1 MAILKNLIVNGASR
15 FLQKAYF
22 SDIEVTGSTTIT
34 NINAATLSVSGKSTL
49 TGGADL
55 KGTIGI
61 FGAKPKLDFHYN
73 NATNATAYIQEDP
86 SGTLKIYPNLAV
98 TDGTTTL
105 NQLIVNNASN
115 FGGKVKIDGDVD
127 IIGSL
132 RWSTV
137 GEHMTI
143 QNLGGTLLVA
153 PTIRQSS
160 GTKIFINSISGNE
173 VTMTISDSS
182 IAGTDTVNNIFSAG
196 GIDWSA
202 GSLIKVSGKIGDCAL
217 GGCDG
222 SITTINLS
230 SSQMTVKIIVSNS
243 ADLDQSKNSLETAY
257 TANQLTEFAVMMYK
271 VNTNNVLYPVGLVL
285 TSYGDNRMS
294 YVDVYGGTSP
304 APVARMGNLGGL
316 TYKDYS
322 GTTATDVTLQN
333 QWGFY
338 TKENAY
344 FQGHIETNSG
354 TIGGWKITNYGL
366 RKGAVGTGLCLIP
379 QGSTELANIGGS
391 GNITGWAITSKNTF
405 GVTTDG
411 KLYLTSAKIAGW
423 TIDADSIYSGT
434 DKDSNSAGAVRLST
448 TNFSR
453 TIDGISRSLLRLS
466 IGSHFGVNRNG
477 VLYAN
482 SVVLSGDITATAG
495 KIGNW
500 NISNGILSYTVSSTD
515 TLGAAGS
522 AFLIPG
528 GSSTA
533 ATIGGSSSI
542 SGWTF
547 TSGSNFG
554 VTNTGILYASQA
566 VLSGNITATSGNIG
580 GFTIDADSIFSGTK
594 QNEADSQTGLT
605 PSSDGDIRLST
616 ANFSRA
622 IGSKEITN
630 LRFAMGNN
638 FGVTDSGKAYM
649 SDALADNFMAYRT
662 YLIYGTP
669 IYTSETT
676 PHSFPFIRAGAGVF
690 DNKTHRRV
698 SLGAY
703 FFENESD
710 DYMWKDP
717 RCDIG
722 IDIDRDVPN
731 STSSVTLHA
740 NTVDIRGIMSKT
752 WSYRAAQSVKVES
765 VLFDVVNSY
774 NDAPVF
780 SVNTSSSNV
789 SILGNAGIYGN
800 LTISDDYS
808 NVFNAVKSMAITKD
822 TTYFLTSG
830 HLYMLITWHGSMDTA
845 KVVWVFYGG
854 ATTYSRLNFAKS
866 DTGQDITNLTVSL
879 TLTADTVSFSSTSGS
894 PTGRLIDLG

>member
-34 NINAATLSVSGKSTL
+34 DINAATLSVSGKSTL
-49 TGGADL
+49 TGGTDL

-196 GIDWSA
+196 GIDWKA
-202 GSLIKVSGKIGDCAL
+202 GSLVKVSGKIGDCAL

-222 SITTINLS
+222 SIFTINLS

-243 ADLDQSKNSLETAY
+243 ADLDQSKNSLDTAY
-257 TANQLTEFAVMMYK
+257 TADQLTEFAVMMYK

-366 RKGAVGTGLCLIP
+366 RKGDVGTGLCLIP
-379 QGSTELANIGGS
+379 QGSTELASIGGS
-391 GNITGWAITSKNTF
+391 ENITGWAITSKNTF

-434 DKDSNSAGAVRLST
+434 NKDSNGAGAVRLST

-482 SVVLSGDITATAG
+482 SVVLSGDITATSG

-500 NISNGILSYTVSSTD
+500 NISNGILSYTVNSTD
-515 TLGAAGS
+515 TIGATGS

-547 TSGSNFG
+547 TSGSDFG

-605 PSSDGDIRLST
+605 PSTDGDVRLST

-622 IGSKEITN
+622 IGPKERTN
-630 LRFAMGNN
+630 LRFAIGSR
-638 FGVTDSGKAYM
+638 FGVTQNGSLYISNAE
-649 SDALADNFMAYRT
+649 ADNFTAYRS
-662 YLIYGTP
+662 YSIYGEPGSATYP
-669 IYTSETT
+669 NTG
-676 PHSFPFIRAGAGVF
+676 HSFNFVRAAAHMITDG
-690 DNKTHRRV
+690 NKNGTYR
-698 SLGAY
+698 SLGIGPY
-703 FFENESD
+703 FFDLNMYDGLWTEPIPAVGIRITRDAYNGMSRMDLAATSLHLHGNFTNVNNLRDWDLAFIQISGDIESSG
-710 DYMWKDP
+710 YAMFS
-717 RCDIG
+717 G
-722 IDIDRDVPN
+722 N
-731 STSSVTLHA
+731 VTTGTNFLDLNGRTA
-740 NTVDIRGIMSKT
+740 IMS
-752 WSYRAAQSVKVES
+752 QIVSVGE
-765 VLFDVVNSY
+765 
-774 NDAPVF
+774 
-780 SVNTSSSNV
+780 
-789 SILGNAGIYGN
+789 IYS
-800 LTISDDYS
+800 LTR
-808 NVFNAVKSMAITKD
+808 N
-822 TTYFLTSG
+822 
-830 HLYMLITWHGSMDTA
+830 HLYMLITWHGSMNTA

-879 TLTADTVSFSSTSGS
+879 SLTADTVSFSSTSGN